1 LTKKLPLL
9 LAFAKIHLVQ
19 NPNFE
24 DYMKKLLLLTL
35 LIISWS
41 AVWSQDRA
49 VTGKVTA
56 ADEGLPLP
64 GVNVVIEGT
73 TKGTTTDAD
82 GNYTV
87 QLASTENT
95 LVFSFV
101 GYTPFTVTVDNRN
114 VIDVALQPDV
124 QALNEIVVVGY
135 GTQREKDLTSAI
147 STIKTAEL
155 AKTPSGQAM
164 QALQGKVPGV
174 QVVSSGAPGSAPTV
188 RIRGIGSYPGSAEVG
203 VNNAGPL
210 YVVDGMF
217 YDNIDFL
224 NPADIQSMSILK
236 DASAA
241 AIYGVRAANGVV
253 LIETRGGKI
262 GQKAQVTYDGYYGV
276 QVAQNILQ
284 MSNAEQFTTMA
295 NESGSAPDADHILQA
310 MQRYGRSR
318 VNPNVP
324 NVNTDWYNEVL
335 RPAAIQN
342 HSLDVSGGGER
353 TAYSIG
359 TNYFFQEGIL
369 DMRNDFERF
378 NLRSKIDY
386 NATDWLT
393 VGANF
398 VLSNSVK
405 YSPDQAVWNQSYFA
419 VPILPV
425 YDDQNT
431 DAYPTQYAD
440 ATDIGYRGGQNPFP
454 TMDFN
459 DNQLKS
465 RNILTNFYLKFNLM
479 ENEKLTFKSA
489 YNNGST
495 FFNTREVDLPF
506 FLGDN
511 FKTVQSALL
520 KKTES
525 YINQIWDNV
534 LTYTDNIGDHNFTVM
549 AGTSYR
555 DEAYDM
561 LQGKGLGF
569 PTTSKESWYLDQAT
583 EILVDETKDDGRRYY
598 GLSYFGRV
606 SYNFADKY
614 LIYGT
619 MRADGSSKYQEK
631 WGYFPSVGIGWVISE
646 EDFLQ
651 DVDAISF
658 LKLRGSWGRLGN
670 DKIKASDGSSNTVV
684 VDAAIN
690 DVLVSGTRTINT
702 FSALAWE
709 VNEEI
714 NVGLTA
720 KFLDDRLSLDAD
732 YFTRDTEN
740 ATILVTPPIGDAV
753 LKNVGT
759 IRNSGFELAM
769 NWTDELSNGL
779 QYFIGFNMG
788 TLKNEVLDLYGQP
801 YVDGGSAE
809 FRQRSIVGEPMLAF
823 FGWET
828 DGVYQSE
835 EQIQAD
841 PIAVANALVPG
852 DFKYKDLNS
861 DGIIDAKDR
870 KVLGSYFPTLT
881 YGASLGA
888 SYKNFEVSVNI
899 MGQQGNKILNRKRG
913 EIIWTPD
920 GNMDAD
926 LSKNRWHGEGT
937 SNKYPS
943 SAGLRKGWNQ
953 KMSNYFVEDGSF
965 FRIQNVQLAYN
976 IRNSELF
983 NGKMPDTRI
992 TLTADRPLTVFDYN
1006 GFNPEVADG
1015 IDSQTYP
1022 IPAVYTVG
1030 LNVRL

>member
-1 LTKKLPLL
+1 MIKRLLFITVLLSTL
-9 LAFAKIHLVQ
+9 LA
-19 NPNFE
+19 
-24 DYMKKLLLLTL
+24 
-35 LIISWS
+35 SS
-41 AVWSQDRA
+41 AWAQQRQVS
-49 VTGKVTA
+49 GKVTSQDDGTA
-56 ADEGLPLP
+56 VP
-64 GVNVVIEGT
+64 GVNVIVTGT
-73 TKGTTTDAD
+73 TKGTSTDAE
-82 GNYTV
+82 GNYSLE
-87 QLASTENT
+87 LAPEESSLT
-95 LVFSFV
+95 FSFIGYKPVTLDV
-101 GYTPFTVTVDNRN
+101 GDRTVL
-114 VIDVALQPDV
+114 DVSLESDVTALDEV
-124 QALNEIVVVGY
+124 VVVGY
-135 GTQREKDLTSAI
+135 GVQRGKDLTSSI
-147 STIKTAEL
+147 TTLKGDDII
-155 AKTPSGQAM
+155 KTPSAQAM

-174 QVVSSGAPGSAPTV
+174 QVVSSGAPGSAPTI
-188 RIRGIGSYPGSAEVG
+188 RIRGIGSYPGSAEEG

-217 YDNIDFL
+217 FDNIDFL
-224 NPADIQSMSILK
+224 NPADIQSMSVLK

-253 LIETRGGKI
+253 LIETKGGKI

-284 MSNAEQFTTMA
+284 MSNADQFTTMA
-295 NESGSAPDADHILQA
+295 KESGSAPDADHILQA

-324 NVNTDWYNEVL
+324 DVNTDWYNEVL
-335 RPAAIQN
+335 RTAAIQN

-353 TAYSIG
+353 TSYSIG

-369 DMRNDFERF
+369 DMKNDFERF

-405 YSPDQAVWNQSYFA
+405 YEPDQAVWNQSYFA

-425 YDDQNT
+425 YDEQNT
-431 DAYPTQYAD
+431 DAWPTPYAD

-459 DNQLKS
+459 DNQLKA
-465 RNILTNFYLKFNLM
+465 RNILTNFYVKFNLM
-479 ENEKLTFKSA
+479 EDEKLTFKSA

-495 FFNTREVDLPF
+495 FYTKREVDLPF

-511 FKTVQSALL
+511 FKTLQSAILR
-520 KKTES
+520 KTES
-525 YINQIWDNV
+525 YVNQIWDNV
-534 LTYTDNIGDHNFTVM
+534 LTYNDNIGDHSFTVM

-555 DEAYDM
+555 DEAYEM

-569 PTTSKESWYLDQAT
+569 PYTSKESWYLDQAT
-583 EILVDETKDDGRRYY
+583 EIIPTETKDDGRKYY

-631 WGYFPSVGIGWVISE
+631 WGYFPSVGIGWVLSE
-646 EDFLQ
+646 EEFLK
-651 DVDAISF
+651 DAEAISF

-670 DKIKASDGSSNTVV
+670 DKIKASDGSSNTIT

-690 DVLVSGTRTINT
+690 DLLVSGTKTNNT
-702 FSALAWE
+702 FSALKWE
-709 VNEEI
+709 LNEEV

-720 KFLDDRLSLDAD
+720 KFLENRLSVDAD
-732 YFTRDTEN
+732 YFVRDTKN
-740 ATILVTPPIGDAV
+740 AVILVTPPIGDAV

-759 IRNSGFELAM
+759 IRNSGFELSM
-769 NWTDELSNGL
+769 DWNDELSNGL
-779 QYFIGFNMG
+779 RYFIGFNIG
-788 TLKNEVLDLYGQP
+788 TLNNEVRDLYGQP

-809 FRQRSIVGEPMLAF
+809 FRQRSIVGQPMLAF

-828 DGVYQSE
+828 DGVYQTE
-835 EQIQAD
+835 EQVQAD

-852 DFKYKDLNS
+852 DFKYKDING
-861 DGIIDAKDR
+861 DGILDAKDR
-870 KVLGSYFPTLT
+870 KVLGSYFPDLI
-881 YGASLGA
+881 YGANLGA
-888 SYKNFEVSVNI
+888 SFRNFEISVNI
-899 MGQQGNKILNRKRG
+899 MGQQGSKILNRKRG

-937 SNKYPS
+937 SNQYPS
-943 SAGLRKGWNQ
+943 SAGLRKSWNQ

-976 IRNSELF
+976 LRNSELF
-983 NGKMPDTRI
+983 GVKMPDTRI
-992 TLTADRPLTVFDYN
+992 TLAADRPLTVFNYN

-1030 LNVRL
+1030 LNVRF